1 MSTLTLGVRWWI
13 QCHVA
18 LNLPGSLSP
27 VWAATSAV
35 CLAGCCDDAEQGV
48 SVTAWGAGDLRPHV
62 PSAPLSCGPR
72 LADLGRDF
80 RKLPQ
85 PDPEESTAPQLGC
98 PSPHNGGG
106 GRCLASSCLSQP
118 PPRRSTASLETVS
131 WQLSAATS
139 SKSEH
144 CPVPRGCRSG
154 DRPGS
159 AQMPCVWEIGNC

>member
-1 MSTLTLGVRWWI
+1 MSTLTSGVRWWI

-18 LNLPGSLSP
+18 LILPGSLSP
-27 VWAATSAV
+27 VWAATSAL

-48 SVTAWGAGDLRPHV
+48 SVTAWGAGDLRPHI
-62 PSAPLSCGPR
+62 PSAPLSCGPP
-72 LADLGRDF
+72 LADLGRDT
-80 RKLPQ
+80 RKPPQ
-85 PDPEESTAPQLGC
+85 PDPEESTAPSFGC

-106 GRCLASSCLSQP
+106 GVWLPPACLSRLQEDQP
-118 PPRRSTASLETVS
+118 HPWRPSPGSLA
-131 WQLSAATS
+131 LATS

-144 CPVPRGCRSG
+144 CLIPRGCRSG